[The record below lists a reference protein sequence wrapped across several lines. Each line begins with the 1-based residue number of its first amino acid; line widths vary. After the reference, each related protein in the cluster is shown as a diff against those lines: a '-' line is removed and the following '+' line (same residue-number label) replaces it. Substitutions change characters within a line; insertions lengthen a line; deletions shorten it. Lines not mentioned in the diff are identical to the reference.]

1 MKPFAGMSLS
11 SFARLLLLLIVLHHQ
26 PRLLEADNLNLTAG
40 STLRPPQYITSSSDD
55 FAFGFRAIDAGLFL
69 LAVWFNNDD
78 DEHKA
83 VVVCVT
89 LGQLL
94 LADTTTGGGVG
105 GNVWTSSNPGQPN
118 GFLLVLLDS
127 GNLQFLAAGD
137 NSVVWESFRHPTDT
151 LLPGQSMGAGAILR
165 SKRLDADFSA
175 GCFGLFVQ
183 ADGNI
188 VLYLI
193 NLAAGGNA
201 DSSKAYWATR
211 TQQPG
216 NTPDGNTT
224 LFFAS
229 TGSIQYQ
236 IKNGSLYDL
245 TPPVA
250 ISTAGGSYRRAT
262 LDLDG
267 IVRVYIWPRSSAN
280 ASWTVADLF
289 PAVGCG
295 MSTRALDGFC
305 GPNSYCVSGD
315 DGRLDCACPTGYSSV
330 DTKLRYMG
338 CRPLFEP
345 QSCDVEGGGFGEV
358 YHGVAKSLQ
367 PPDIAVKK
375 LVTSNV
381 YSEREFLNEVQSI
394 GLIHHRNLVRMVGYC
409 KEQRMLVFEFMP
421 GGSLRSI
428 LFQTPCPPWSWRT
441 EAALGIAKGIE
452 YLHEGCTSPIIH
464 CDIKPDNILL
474 DDKNNPKITDFGIAK
489 LLGDQQIHTTVTNV
503 RGTRG
508 YITPEW
514 FHSERCIDTKVDVYS
529 FGVVLLDMICCR
541 RCQDPVSGHGEDGE
555 DDSATLFGWA
565 SQLVKHGRV
574 EVLPHSDDDAMED
587 LERVERFARV
597 AFMCIERNPSLRPT
611 MHQVV
616 QMLEGSVEVH
626 ALPQFPSSTDTSLPI
641 SMESHAPRFFPN
653 LQ

>member
-83 VVVCVT
+83 VVVWYATDPSSASAVTATAQSVFSVT

-193 NLAAGGNA
+193 NLAGGGNA

-267 IVRVYIWPRSSAN
+267 IVRVYIRPRSSAN

-338 CRPLFEP
+338 CRPLFAP
-345 QSCDVEGGGFGEV
+345 QSCDVVSSTAEFGITKLPNTTWTASPYVMYERTAEERCADMCLSDCFCVAALFEPDATRCTKMASLTGSGQQGRNVMTKALIKVRTSSPRRRAPPLPSSTEPPMGSKGRWEGGGFGEV
-358 YHGVAKSLQ
+358 YHGMAKSLQ

-375 LVTSNV
+375 LITSNE

-394 GLIHHRNLVRMVGYC
+394 GRIHHRNLVRMVGYC
-409 KEQRMLVFEFMP
+409 KEREQRMLVFEFMP

-428 LFQTPCPPWSWRT
+428 LFQTPRPPWSWRT

-489 LLGDQQIHTTVTNV
+489 LLGDQ
-503 RGTRG
+503 
-508 YITPEW
+508 
-514 FHSERCIDTKVDVYS
+514 
-529 FGVVLLDMICCR
+529 
-541 RCQDPVSGHGEDGE
+541 
-555 DDSATLFGWA
+555 
-565 SQLVKHGRV
+565 
-574 EVLPHSDDDAMED
+574 
-587 LERVERFARV
+587 
-597 AFMCIERNPSLRPT
+597 
-611 MHQVV
+611 
-616 QMLEGSVEVH
+616 
-626 ALPQFPSSTDTSLPI
+626 
-641 SMESHAPRFFPN
+641 
-653 LQ
+653 